1 MQPDHYLDYWVLHA
15 KTKGR
20 HWQGLN
26 QVPDLLAEEAS
37 KWTLALELDA
47 VSRRLPAADANMV
60 LSQDEDAP
68 DVAGLH
74 EVDGHD
80 PLITE
85 PYLHHSGE
93 EETMKIMWHAKV
105 HKGAN
110 KASFSKLN

>member
-1 MQPDHYLDYWVLHA
+1 
-15 KTKGR
+15 
-20 HWQGLN
+20 
-26 QVPDLLAEEAS
+26 
-37 KWTLALELDA
+37 
-47 VSRRLPAADANMV
+47 MV

-85 PYLHHSGE
+85 PFLHHSGE
-93 EETMKIMWHAKV
+93 EETMKVMWHVKK

-110 KASFSKLN
+110 KASFSKLNCVSNAFKACDLSQSCSSHEPIVKKWFMYIYIGGSCPH

>member
-1 MQPDHYLDYWVLHA
+1 MGPTCEDQR
-15 KTKGR
+15 R

-37 KWTLALELDA
+37 RWTLDPELDA

-85 PYLHHSGE
+85 PFLHHSGE
-93 EETMKIMWHAKV
+93 EETMKVMWHAKE